1 MTDYGLDVST
11 FPDLD
16 PTFALISGNRVLAE
30 VVLRRWSTPS
40 GMFSY
45 DLTAGIDIMLYLN
58 RDIDSKRS
66 NDLRRALQIEA
77 EKDERIFSCAVTL
90 SFDFAHNTLTI
101 SAAITPMDGATFA
114 LVCSV
119 QNLTIQLLRVS

>member
-1 MTDYGLDVST
+1 MTDFGFDVST

-16 PTFALISGNRVLAE
+16 PSFALISGNRVLAE

-45 DLTAGIDIMLYLN
+45 DPSAGVDVMLYLN
-58 RDIDSKRS
+58 KDIDSKRT

-77 EKDERIFSCAVTL
+77 EKDERIFSCVVTL
-90 SFDFAHNTLTI
+90 TFDFAHSTLTI
-101 SAAITPMDGATFA
+101 SAAITPLDGGTFT

-119 QNLTIQLLRVS
+119 QNLTIALLRVS